1 LKPAADPE
9 AEHEQ
14 SRRGGGAGQRAG
26 PQRLPPRT
34 AMALAGADLSL
45 DGADDAPAS
54 GLIEDGW
61 ARQRAQ
67 RATALRHLVA
77 AAFADGH
84 VSFHLPGL
92 GRLGRVEHIGTEQI
106 L

>member
-9 AEHEQ
+9 TEDEQ
-14 SRRGGGAGQRAG
+14 SRRGGRAGQRAG

-45 DGADDAPAS
+45 DCADDAPA
-54 GLIEDGW
+54 GRFVEGGW

-84 VSFHLPGL
+84 VFFYLPGL
-92 GRLGRVEHIGTEQI
+92 DRLGSVEHIGTEQI